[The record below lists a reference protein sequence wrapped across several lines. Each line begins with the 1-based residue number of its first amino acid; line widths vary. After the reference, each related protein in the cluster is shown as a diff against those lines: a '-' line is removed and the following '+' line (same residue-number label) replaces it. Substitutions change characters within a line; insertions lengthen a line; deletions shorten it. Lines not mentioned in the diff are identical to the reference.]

1 MECRKSK
8 GFFYAIPK
16 EKILISE
23 ITCFSVF
30 VCYPFCRTLQLK
42 HTTKTKN
49 IFINIFKFDFCS
61 GLDLLAAVLPHRME
75 HWTILGSI
83 LKL

>member
-1 MECRKSK
+1 MNNEPGICT
-8 GFFYAIPK
+8 AIPK

-23 ITCFSVF
+23 ITRCSIFVF
-30 VCYPFCRTLQLK
+30 YPLRLK

-49 IFINIFKFDFCS
+49 IVISIFEFDFSS
-61 GLDLLAAVLPHRME
+61 GFDLLAAVLPHRGE